1 MTIPLLSA
9 MWLMIRRI
17 AVRLPKIGTGFKIPP
32 GRLGL
37 IFGYATLDEATIE
50 RGVKRLAA
58 ALREAT

>member
-1 MTIPLLSA
+1 VLSEGHRCGVSA
-9 MWLMIRRI
+9 TPSRVMY
-17 AVRLPKIGTGFKIPP
+17 RLTHP
-32 GRLGL
+32 GRPGL